1 MKLDYQIAYSRR
13 RTMSMSVERDASVIV
28 RAPVGTPE
36 SVIKRVVESRKLW
49 LYQKVNHK
57 QKYPPT
63 RQRKEFVSGET
74 IPYLGR
80 NYRLE
85 VVQQPIEGIEFHSRF
100 VISRQNQ
107 PQAARLFRRWYIE
120 RASERITIRAQYFA
134 AALGVTFNR
143 VLVSDLKV
151 RWGSCTP
158 NGTLNFNW
166 RIMKAPAFVI
176 DYLAVH
182 ELAHLMENNHTA
194 RFWNIISVQVPR
206 WDEAKE
212 WLREHGDLL
221 EVDF

>member
-1 MKLDYQIAYSRR
+1 MSLNGLSSRESFGSTKKSITSR
-13 RTMSMSVERDASVIV
+13 NIRPPASAKNLFPAKPFLISVATIGLKPCSSQSKALTSFTV
-28 RAPVGTPE
+28 R
-36 SVIKRVVESRKLW
+36 
-49 LYQKVNHK
+49 HF
-57 QKYPPT
+57 PP
-63 RQRKEFVSGET
+63 KPGYV
-74 IPYLGR
+74 
-80 NYRLE
+80 
-85 VVQQPIEGIEFHSRF
+85 
-100 VISRQNQ
+100 
-107 PQAARLFRRWYIE
+107 ARLFRPWWYIE

-143 VLVSDLKV
+143 VLISDLKV

-166 RIMKAPAFVI
+166 RIMKAPTFVI

-206 WDEAKE
+206 WGEAKE